1 MYLQVLR
8 NRLTY
13 IGVTASVM
21 LEHLHSTDMGI
32 TAKGL
37 VDNPKK
43 IYTPYDLNQPFKNIV
58 HQLDE
63 ATKLVD
69 VAKA

>member
-13 IGVTASVM
+13 TEVTASVM

-32 TAKGL
+32 TTKGL
-37 VDNPKK
+37 VDNHKK
-43 IYTPYDLNQPFKNIV
+43 IIHSV
-58 HQLDE
+58 RS
-63 ATKLVD
+63 
-69 VAKA
+69 